1 MRSGQRENFPSA
13 RGKNQFSKWS
23 FINPTLNKRSMKKTV
38 MITGATSG
46 IGLGCARKFAENGD
60 RLILTGR
67 NGGRLEE
74 IQKELEAKGT
84 EVTTL
89 VFDVRK
95 REEAEKCIN
104 SLPQEWQEI
113 DVLVN
118 NAGLALGLEPEY
130 EGSWDDWEE
139 MIETNIKGLLRMTRL
154 VVPGMVERNRGHVI
168 NIGSVAGDA
177 AYAGGNVYCATKAA
191 VKVLGDGLRIDVANT
206 AVRVTTLKPGLVET
220 NFSNVRFH
228 GDKERAAGVYR
239 GIKPLTADDI
249 ADVAVYA
256 ANAPE
261 HVQIA
266 EVLILATHQASGSVI
281 VRK

>member
-1 MRSGQRENFPSA
+1 M
-13 RGKNQFSKWS
+13 
-23 FINPTLNKRSMKKTV
+23 NKIV
-38 MITGATSG
+38 LITGATSG

-60 RLILTGR
+60 KVILTGR
-67 NGGRLEE
+67 NEQRLAE
-74 IQKELEAKGT
+74 IRQELEAKGR
-84 EVTTL
+84 EVLTL
-89 VFDVRK
+89 AFDVRDSQQ
-95 REEAEKCIN
+95 AQQCIN
-104 SLPQEWQEI
+104 DLPEEWQEI

-130 EGSWDDWEE
+130 EGDLDDWST
-139 MIETNIKGLLRMTRL
+139 MIDTNIKGLLTMTRL
-154 VVPGMVERNRGHVI
+154 MVPGMVERNRGHII

-191 VKVLGDGLRIDVANT
+191 VKALSDGLRIDVANT
-206 AVRVTTLKPGLVET
+206 AIRVTNLKPGLVET
-220 NFSNVRFH
+220 NFSNIRFK
-228 GDKERAAGVYR
+228 GDEERAAKLYK
-239 GIKPLTADDI
+239 GITPLTGNDI

>member
-1 MRSGQRENFPSA
+1 
-13 RGKNQFSKWS
+13 
-23 FINPTLNKRSMKKTV
+23 MKKIV
-38 MITGATSG
+38 LITGATSG

-60 RLILTGR
+60 KVILTGR
-67 NGGRLEE
+67 NEQRLTE
-74 IQKELEAKGT
+74 IRKELTDQGA
-84 EVTTL
+84 EVLTL
-89 VFDVRK
+89 AFDVRD
-95 REEAEKCIN
+95 REKAKKYIDD
-104 SLPQEWQEI
+104 LPEEWKQI

-130 EGSWDDWEE
+130 EGNLDDWET
-139 MIETNIKGLLRMTRL
+139 MIDTNIKGLLLMTRL
-154 VVPGMVERNRGHVI
+154 IVPGMVERNSGHII

-191 VKVLGDGLRIDVANT
+191 VKALTDGLRIDVANT
-206 AVRVTTLKPGLVET
+206 AIRVTNLKPGLVET
-220 NFSNVRFH
+220 NFSNIRFH
-228 GDKERAAGVYR
+228 GDTERASKLYT
-239 GIKPLTADDI
+239 GIKPLTGDDI

>member
-1 MRSGQRENFPSA
+1 
-13 RGKNQFSKWS
+13 
-23 FINPTLNKRSMKKTV
+23 MKIV
-38 MITGATSG
+38 LITGATSG

-60 RLILTGR
+60 KLILTGR
-67 NGGRLEE
+67 NEQRLEE
-74 IQKELEAKGT
+74 IRSELTEKGAQ
-84 EVTTL
+84 VLTL
-89 VFDVRK
+89 VFDVRD
-95 REEAEKCIN
+95 REKAAQCIN
-104 SLPQEWQEI
+104 GLPAEWRAI

-130 EGSWDDWEE
+130 EGSFDDWET
-139 MIETNIKGLLRMTRL
+139 MIDTNIKGLLTMTRL
-154 VVPGMVERNRGHVI
+154 VVPGMIERQHGHII
-168 NIGSVAGDA
+168 NVGSVAGDA

-191 VKVLGDGLRIDVANT
+191 VKALTDGLRIDVANT
-206 AVRVTTLKPGLVET
+206 PISVTNLKPGLVET
-220 NFSNVRFH
+220 NFSNIRFH
-228 GDKERAAGVYR
+228 GDYERAASLYK
-239 GIKPLTADDI
+239 GIKPLTGDDI